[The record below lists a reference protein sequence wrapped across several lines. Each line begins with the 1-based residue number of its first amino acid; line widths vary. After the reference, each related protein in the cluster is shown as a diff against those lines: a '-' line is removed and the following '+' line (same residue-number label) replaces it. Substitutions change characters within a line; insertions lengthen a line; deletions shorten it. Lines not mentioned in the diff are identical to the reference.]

1 MVSNYPV
8 QFDVDFP
15 ARPLN
20 RSTTAF
26 RIFLAIPILIVLG
39 TLPSEALRSGNETTM
54 KTIAI
59 ASGLVLLPL
68 VLMIVFRQKY
78 PRWWFDWNLNLLRFS
93 NRIAAYL
100 ALLDDR
106 YPSTDEEQGV
116 HLDFP
121 YPDIRQMNRWLP
133 LIKWLFAIPHYFVLI
148 FLGIGALGAVILA
161 WFAILF
167 TGTYPRSLFDFV
179 VGVLRWNSR
188 VTGYAFALV
197 TDKYPPFSL
206 N

>member
-1 MVSNYPV
+1 MS
-8 QFDVDFP
+8 D
-15 ARPLN
+15 
-20 RSTTAF
+20 
-26 RIFLAIPILIVLG
+26 
-39 TLPSEALRSGNETTM
+39 
-54 KTIAI
+54 
-59 ASGLVLLPL
+59 
-68 VLMIVFRQKY
+68 
-78 PRWWFDWNLNLLRFS
+78 
-93 NRIAAYL
+93 
-100 ALLDDR
+100 
-106 YPSTDEEQGV
+106 PSTDEEQSI
-116 HLDFP
+116 HLNFP

-148 FLGIGALGAVILA
+148 FLGIGAVGAVILA

-197 TDKYPPFSL
+197 TDEYPPFSL